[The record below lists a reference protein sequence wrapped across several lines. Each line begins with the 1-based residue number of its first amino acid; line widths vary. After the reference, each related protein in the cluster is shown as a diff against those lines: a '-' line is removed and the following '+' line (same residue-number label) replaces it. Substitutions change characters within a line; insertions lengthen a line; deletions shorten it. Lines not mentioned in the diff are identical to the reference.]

1 MADGLT
7 PDVLKPDGLKP
18 DVLQPGVLT
27 PDGVALKDLQ
37 QRVAQAAADGTA
49 LRIRGG
55 GSKDFYGQPGTGKI
69 LDTRGYR
76 GVVEYEPTELVL
88 TARCG
93 TPLAEVEQLLAD
105 HGQMLAFE
113 PPHFGPHATLG
124 GCVATGLS
132 GPRRQTAG
140 SLRDFVLGAKLLD
153 GRAQVLSF
161 GGQVMKNVAGYD
173 LSRALAGS
181 LGILGVILEASIKV
195 LPVPAACV
203 TLQFELN
210 EATALNTLNRHAG
223 LPLPITAS
231 AWHAGRLR
239 LRLAGAGAAV
249 RAAQDRLGGER
260 IADTEAEAYWLSLR
274 EQTHPF
280 FGASARDAANAEAS
294 REDPPLWR
302 LSVTSTSAPVELP
315 GEQLIEWGGALRW
328 WKTLAAPEQVRA
340 EAGGRDSTRGH
351 ATLFRAAAPLRASTD
366 VFEPLAPALMKIHRT
381 LKAEFDPAGIF
392 NRGRLYADL

>member
-1 MADGLT
+1 MADGLKSEI
-7 PDVLKPDGLKP
+7 LKPDALNA
-18 DVLQPGVLT
+18 DALQSDDSAPHGI
-27 PDGVALKDLQ
+27 ALKDLQ
-37 QRVAQAAADGTA
+37 QRVAQAAAEGAA

-55 GSKDFYGQPGTGKI
+55 GSKDFYGHPGNGEI

-76 GVVEYEPTELVL
+76 GVIEYEPTELVL

-93 TPLAEVEQLLAD
+93 TPLTEVEQLLAD

-124 GCVATGLS
+124 GCVAAGLS
-132 GPRRQTAG
+132 GPRRQAAG

-203 TLQFELN
+203 TLQFELD
-210 EATALNTLNRHAG
+210 EATALTTLNRHAG

-239 LRLAGAGAAV
+239 LRLAGANAAV
-249 RAAQDRLGGER
+249 KAARERLGGER
-260 IADTEAEAYWLSLR
+260 IDDSEADAYWISLR

-280 FGASARDAANAEAS
+280 FGGTAHDAAS
-294 REDPPLWR
+294 HEDPPLWR
-302 LSVTSTSAPVELP
+302 LSLTSTCPAVSLP

-328 WKTLAAPEQVRA
+328 WKTLAPPDQVRA

-351 ATLFRAAAPLRASTD
+351 ATLFRAAAPLRAATD
-366 VFEPLAPALMKIHRT
+366 VFEPLAPALMQIHRT